1 MQERDKMGMYRLANK
16 ASHELREA
24 AEHGAVALFR
34 ELCCS
39 ASVCVHRFPK
49 ISTRMQTKWSERIT
63 SGVHYLVEHLPSA
76 SQIKACQK
84 ETIDDSSMIVFW

>member
-1 MQERDKMGMYRLANK
+1 MYRLANK
-16 ASHELREA
+16 VRNELREA
-24 AEHGAVALFR
+24 AEHGDVALFR
-34 ELCCS
+34 ELRFS

-49 ISTRMQTKWSERIT
+49 ISTRMQTKWSELIT
-63 SGVHYLVEHLPSA
+63 SGVHYLVERLPSA